1 MTYLRAT
8 ADGGFEVRM
17 AVPKTL
23 QSIIGKSNLTR
34 RLGRVSRSEAN
45 RRAASV
51 IVRFQSRI
59 EAAREG
65 RLDEDDAPPSK
76 PVMIS
81 QARLIDPAP
90 APKKMP
96 LTWLDSYLS
105 MSVQD

>member
-1 MTYLRAT
+1 MRSMTYLRAT

-51 IVRFQSRI
+51 IARFQSWV
-59 EAAREG
+59 EVACTGQAE
-65 RLDEDDAPPSK
+65 EDVAKLLS
-76 PVMIS
+76 
-81 QARLIDPAP
+81 
-90 APKKMP
+90 PKTEP
-96 LTWLDSYLS
+96 ET
-105 MSVQD
+105 V